1 MEDSRDVAIEKVRIR
16 RRIRRDL
23 GDLTP
28 LMNSLRKYGQLS
40 PIVVTDSYE
49 LIAGHRRLESA
60 RRLGWTTIKAT
71 VAPIGSELEKTEIEM
86 EENIQ
91 RRDLDPEEIS
101 DGFDQLDRLRNPG
114 LLLRLW
120 RALVRFFKSIF
131 RK

>member
-16 RRIRRDL
+16 HRIRRDL

-49 LIAGHRRLESA
+49 LIESA

-71 VAPIGSELEKTEIEM
+71 VAPIESELEKTEIEM